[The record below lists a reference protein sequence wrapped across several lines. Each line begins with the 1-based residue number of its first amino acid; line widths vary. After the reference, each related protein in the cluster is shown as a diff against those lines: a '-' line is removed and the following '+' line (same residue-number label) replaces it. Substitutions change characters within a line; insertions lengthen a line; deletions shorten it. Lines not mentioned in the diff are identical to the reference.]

1 MALEDR
7 YEPGRRDL
15 LRVTLAQVDC
25 RLGDVEANLCRAN
38 EVLTQALEDRADLV
52 VFPEL
57 SLTGYTQGRVSED
70 VSLDADDS
78 RIGPLLCRNGDTA
91 MVVGFSE
98 AGRLHTYN
106 SAAYIGPTVR
116 HVHRKLYLPTY
127 GTFEERKH
135 FSPGQAMRAFD
146 TPFGPMAILICND
159 LWQPML
165 PFLAVQDGARVLLI
179 PSNSSRT
186 GFPGAADMQRE
197 WRDINRFYA
206 RMLESYVI
214 FVNRVGTEDEL
225 GFWGGSQVVDP
236 WGEILFEAPL
246 DEPAVMTVEIDLQR
260 VRLRRREMPLVKEA
274 RLALLAREIERL
286 SAEGGDL

>member
-1 MALEDR
+1 MEAAS
-7 YEPGRRDL
+7 PNSHI

-25 RLGDVEANLCRAN
+25 TLGDVEANLRRAD
-38 EVLTQALEDRADLV
+38 EVLSQAVEERADLV

-57 SLTGYTQGRVSED
+57 SLTGYTVGRVSED

-78 RIGPLLCRNGDTA
+78 RIGPLLRRNGDTA

-106 SAAYIGPTVR
+106 SAAYLSPSVR

-127 GTFEERKH
+127 GSFEERKH

-179 PSNSSRT
+179 PANSSRG
-186 GFPGAADMQRE
+186 GFPGSADMQRE

-214 FVNRVGTEDEL
+214 FVNRVGNEEEL
-225 GFWGGSQVVDP
+225 GFWGGSQIVDP

-246 DEPAVMTVEIDLQR
+246 DEPAVATVEIDLNR
-260 VRLRRREMPLVKEA
+260 VRRRRREMPLVKEA